1 MRAAEQAVRP
11 HDQHHRHHQEFGDQ
25 RQLGEVDGD
34 KPEIDHADA
43 DADCFNLGDDHGGEI
58 GAGDRAHATDDD
70 DHEGVA
76 DRDQIGGK
84 VCRLARNLQRAA
96 KAGERR
102 ADREHRSEQKRL
114 IDAERAHHFAILR
127 SGAHKS
133 AETRAG
139 KREMQ
144 RQQHQWAHHDQE
156 HIVCRQ
162 SPAQHLDR
170 AAQARRA
177 RAEQIFGT
185 PQPKCRVTDDQHQ
198 REGREQLE
206 QFGCAIDPPQQHDLD
221 QHADGGDDKSRRD
234 YASPKPERPT
244 DVGSERIR
252 SVGPQHVQ
260 GPMRDVDDARNTEN
274 Q

>member
-1 MRAAEQAVRP
+1 LRAAEQAVGA
-11 HDQHHRHHQEFGDQ
+11 HDQHHRHHQEFCDQ

-58 GAGDRAHATDDD
+58 GAGDRAHATDDN

-76 DRDQIGGK
+76 DRDQISGK
-84 VCRLARNLQRAA
+84 VCRLARHLQRATE
-96 KAGERR
+96 AGERR
-102 ADREHRSEQKRL
+102 ADGEHRREQQRL
-114 IDAERAHHFAILR
+114 VDAERAHHFAILR
-127 SGAHKS
+127 SGAHES

-177 RAEQIFGT
+177 RAE
-185 PQPKCRVTDDQHQ
+185 
-198 REGREQLE
+198 
-206 QFGCAIDPPQQHDLD
+206 
-221 QHADGGDDKSRRD
+221 
-234 YASPKPERPT
+234 
-244 DVGSERIR
+244 
-252 SVGPQHVQ
+252 
-260 GPMRDVDDARNTEN
+260 
-274 Q
+274 